1 MLFAATY
8 SDPDA
13 AERQAIGSF
22 DERKNLGVMDPF
34 IEGSSIRQ
42 YRCNSKRGESIMD
55 LLDDDSALQSFRTF
69 RQRLIDGDQAA
80 AQGVFEAYAA
90 ELIRIARSRLG
101 TRLRQKVDPEDI
113 VQSAFR
119 SFFVKKVAAY
129 DLQDW
134 EGLLGMLIRITHRKC
149 SRQAARF
156 AAGKRSVNRESSGTD
171 SEGMSLLDWATQVS
185 EPTPQEAAELNDT
198 IDNLFCL
205 LDDLAKEVFMLRMQG
220 FEIAEIAAQ
229 VDRTERTVLR
239 KLSSAR
245 DALQQLS
252 RS

>member
-1 MLFAATY
+1 
-8 SDPDA
+8 
-13 AERQAIGSF
+13 
-22 DERKNLGVMDPF
+22 
-34 IEGSSIRQ
+34 
-42 YRCNSKRGESIMD
+42 
-55 LLDDDSALQSFRTF
+55 
-69 RQRLIDGDQAA
+69 
-80 AQGVFEAYAA
+80 
-90 ELIRIARSRLG
+90 LG